1 MRLQES
7 VARVFLADGVL
18 AQCVEGFLPRTGQS
32 IMAQAV
38 AGAIEEGGMLVVEA
52 GTGVGK
58 TYAYLVPALL
68 SGKRILLSTATKT
81 LQDQLFGRDIP
92 RLTAALGVAVRVAL
106 LKGRSSYLCMHRLG
120 FARHDVR
127 ATHSAAQAD
136 LAWIE
141 RWSGT
146 TTSGDLAELP
156 LIDERSAVIAL
167 VTSTRENCLGFKCP
181 QLQACHVNLARRQ
194 AMAADIVVINHH
206 LFFAD
211 MNIRESGVAELLPT
225 VDCVVFDEAHQLNE
239 IGIQFL
245 GRQLSTFQLD
255 RYARDL
261 ASCGNLLVLAVDDWR
276 VMVDELTHSI
286 SVLSVL
292 CCAGGQSLRES
303 WFDDQPPGVDAQAWG
318 LAIAA
323 LHTALQRTEIVLRGM
338 EEASPGMAG
347 LRERASQLTSELD
360 VFAHPVQEGWVRWI
374 EMGERVKLV
383 QSPLDIAA
391 AMRSKIIHVD
401 PSGEGSRSL
410 IFTSATLG
418 HDATLAQF
426 LESCGLEGAQ
436 VLQVQSPFDYA
447 TQACVYV
454 PAHMPKPSEAI
465 HSAAVADL
473 VAQGAQILGGR
484 TLVLT
489 TTLRAMRAIAE
500 KLRQQ
505 LPQLCGIDVL
515 VQGESSKRE
524 LTDRFRKADCGN
536 AQGAILVATAS
547 FWEGIDVPGDALQLV
562 VIDKLPFPPPNDP
575 LVAARSRSMV
585 ASGKKPFQYLHIPQA
600 AITLKQGAGRLIRR
614 ETDRGILVVCDVR
627 LTQMGYGR
635 RILAALPAMQTI
647 NSEEEF
653 VQALNALTKPSTK
666 AR

>member
-1 MRLQES
+1 MQLQES
-7 VARVFLADGVL
+7 VARVFRTDGVL
-18 AQCVEGFLPRTGQS
+18 SQCVDGFLPRAGQS
-32 IMAQAV
+32 VMAHAV

-92 RLTAALGVAVRVAL
+92 RLTAALGVPVRVAL
-106 LKGRSSYLCMHRLG
+106 LKGRGSYICMHRLG
-120 FARHDVR
+120 FARHDLR
-127 ATHSAAQAD
+127 AIHPTAQAD

-141 RWSGT
+141 RWAGMT
-146 TTSGDLAELP
+146 TCGDLAELP
-156 LIDERSAVIAL
+156 LLDEHSPVIAL
-167 VTSTRENCLGFKCP
+167 VTSTRENCRGAKCP
-181 QLQACHVNLARRQ
+181 QLQACHVNLARRR

-225 VDCVVFDEAHQLNE
+225 VQSVVFDEAHQLNE

-245 GRQLSTFQLD
+245 GHQITTAQLD
-255 RYARDL
+255 HFVRDL
-261 ASCGNLLVLAVDDWR
+261 AACGNLLVFSVPDWR
-276 VMVDELTHSI
+276 GMMQELSHSI
-286 SVLSVL
+286 SDLNGL
-292 CCAGGQSLRES
+292 CRSQGHSFRQP
-303 WFDDQPPGVDAQAWG
+303 WFEEQPPGVDAKAWA
-318 LAIAA
+318 LALAA
-323 LHTALQRTEIVLRGM
+323 LHAVLQHTETVLRSL
-338 EEASPGMAG
+338 EEVSPELEG
-347 LRERASQLTSELD
+347 LRARASQLIAEID

-383 QSPLDIAA
+383 QSPLDIAD
-391 AMRSKIIHVD
+391 AMRSKIS
-401 PSGEGSRSL
+401 PLEPACESRKAF

-418 HDATLAQF
+418 HDATLSEF
-426 LESCGLEGAQ
+426 RESCGLEGAR
-436 VLQVQSPFDYA
+436 VLQVESPFDYA
-447 TQACVYV
+447 AQACVYV
-454 PAHMPKPSEAI
+454 PSHMPKPSEAI

-473 VAQGAQILGGR
+473 VAQGALILGGR

-489 TTLRAMRAIAE
+489 TTLRAMREIAE

-505 LPQLCGIDVL
+505 LPQLFGIDVL
-515 VQGESSKRE
+515 LQGESSKRE
-524 LTDRFRKADCGN
+524 LTDRFRHADCEN
-536 AQGAILVATAS
+536 AKGAILVATAS
-547 FWEGIDVPGDALQLV
+547 FWEGIDVPGDSLQLV

-575 LVAARSRSMV
+575 LVAARSRSME
-585 ASGKKPFQYLHIPQA
+585 ARGKKPFQYLHIPHA
-600 AITLKQGAGRLIRR
+600 AIALKQGAGRLIRR

-635 RILAALPAMQTI
+635 RILASLPAMQTI
-647 NSEEEF
+647 SSEEQF
-653 VQALNALTKPSTK
+653 VQALIALTKPSTK